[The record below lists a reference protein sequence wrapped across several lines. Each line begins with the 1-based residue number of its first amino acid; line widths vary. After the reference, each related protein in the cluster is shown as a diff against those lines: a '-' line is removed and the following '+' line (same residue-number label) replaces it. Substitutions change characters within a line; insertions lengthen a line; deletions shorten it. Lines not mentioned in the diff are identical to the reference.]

1 MERHSIPI
9 AISAN
14 LLVNAMQDSSSNSSP
29 SSVAVAKRPV
39 SLAAQVTIFGISR
52 FIFNISLRMMYPFL
66 SFFARGLGVDIF
78 AISSVLTY
86 RSLGGILA
94 PFVTPIADRYGRKTG
109 MLVGIG
115 LFITGA
121 VAVMIWP
128 IFPVFVFTLSV
139 HVMGVFIFAPSFQ
152 AYISD
157 QIPYKQRGRVM
168 ALVEISWAA
177 SFIIGIPL
185 IGLLFEHYSWYA
197 VFPIFAVFG
206 IISFLAVLSTVPADP
221 APNKQALGMLSGARQ
236 VFASK
241 AALAALFMGL
251 FFNAANDVFGVVFG
265 VWLEDS
271 FGLKI
276 AALGAASAVIGF
288 AELGGETLTAGW
300 VDRIGKRRAIL
311 IGLIVNCLVS
321 LAIPFIGRSLP
332 GALAGLFLFY
342 LSYEFTIVS
351 AMPLL
356 TEILPGARA
365 TLLGFNVAAFS
376 AGRGLGALLSARLY
390 TVFGIWSNLLAALI
404 FDLLSIAALLQIR
417 LGADDQQQ
425 QG

>member
-1 MERHSIPI
+1 MTDP
-9 AISAN
+9 
-14 LLVNAMQDSSSNSSP
+14 SSNL
-29 SSVAVAKRPV
+29 SSVPLISKNHPA
-39 SLAAQVTIFGISR
+39 SLPTQVTVFALSR
-52 FIFNISLRMMYPFL
+52 FVFNISLRMMYPFL
-66 SFFARGLGVDIF
+66 SFFARGLGVDIY

-94 PFVTPIADRYGRKTG
+94 PFITPIADRHGRKTG

-115 LFITGA
+115 LFVLGS
-121 VAVMIWP
+121 VVVLIWP
-128 IFPVFVFTLSV
+128 IFPVFVLTLSL
-139 HVMGVFIFAPSFQ
+139 HVMGVFIFAPSIQ

-157 QIPYKQRGRVM
+157 QIPYHQRGRTL

-177 SFIIGIPL
+177 SLFAGIPL
-185 IGLLFEHYSWYA
+185 VGLLFENYSWYA
-197 VFPIFAVFG
+197 IFPILTGLG
-206 IISFLAVLSTVPADP
+206 IIAFLAVRTTVPADP
-221 APNKQALGMLSGARQ
+221 APTDLNSGLLAGARQ
-236 VFASK
+236 ILTSK
-241 AALAALFMGL
+241 AALAALIMGF
-251 FFNAANDVFGVVFG
+251 FFNTANDVFGVVFG

-311 IGLIVNCLVS
+311 IGLLVNCLVS
-321 LAIPFIGRSLP
+321 IALPFIGRTLP
-332 GALAGLFLFY
+332 GALVGLFLFY

-351 AMPLL
+351 TMPML
-356 TEILPGARA
+356 TEILPGSRA

-390 TVFGIWSNLLAALI
+390 TTFGIWANLLAALV
-404 FDLLSIAALLQIR
+404 FDVLSIGALLQIQ
-417 LGADDQQQ
+417 LSADDHHPREETV
-425 QG
+425 